1 MIFLFKRLEKLQNL
15 PAMNKIILILK
26 REYLTRVKKKSFIIM
41 TFLGPLLMAAL
52 MIVPIVLA
60 TMQNIGEKN
69 IAVLDETNWFIGKFE
84 QDDNMQ
90 FHYVFDAVD
99 SLKKQVLQEKYD
111 LLVYIPRPELNI
123 PVNAEIYS
131 DRQIPLNVSSYIKNT
146 MRKEVETKKLLA
158 SGIDPDV
165 IKSAKAT
172 INLVTI
178 RLDEDGGETK
188 SFTEINVALG
198 LFGSILIYFFIFIF
212 GSQVMRG
219 IIEEKTSRI
228 VEVIISS
235 VKPFELMMGKITG
248 IALVG
253 LTQFL
258 LWVVLTGSIY
268 GVFMLIYGVA
278 EAPQVLTTES
288 AMTSPAES
296 MLPEM
301 NNEALTEIIEVVDA
315 INFPVIIGSFIF
327 YFLGGYLLYAA
338 LFAAIGSAVD
348 NEADTQQFML
358 PVSIPL
364 ILGLVVSNFIVNN
377 PEGSLAF
384 WLSIIPFTSPVVMM
398 VRIPFGVAYGELALS
413 MALLVCGFLF
423 TTWIAA
429 KIYRTGILMYGKK
442 PGYKELWKW
451 LRY

>member
-1 MIFLFKRLEKLQNL
+1 
-15 PAMNKIILILK
+15 MNKIILILK

-377 PEGSLAF
+377 PERSLAF

>member
-1 MIFLFKRLEKLQNL
+1 
-15 PAMNKIILILK
+15 
-26 REYLTRVKKKSFIIM
+26 
-41 TFLGPLLMAAL
+41 
-52 MIVPIVLA
+52 
-60 TMQNIGEKN
+60 MQNIGEKN

-90 FHYVFDAVD
+90 FHYVFDSVD
-99 SLKKQVLQEKYD
+99 SLKKQVLQGQYD

-131 DRQIPLNVSSYIKNT
+131 NRQIPLNVSSYIKNT
-146 MRKEVETKKLLA
+146 MGKEVETKKLLA

-228 VEVIISS
+228 VEVIVSS
-235 VKPFELMMGKITG
+235 VRPFELMMGKITG

-258 LWVVLTGSIY
+258 LWVILTGSIY
-268 GVFMLIYGVA
+268 GIFMLIYGVA
-278 EAPQVLTTES
+278 EGPQALTTGS
-288 AMTSPAES
+288 PITSQADQ

-301 NNEALTEIIEVVDA
+301 DNEAVIKIFEVVDA

-377 PEGSLAF
+377 PEGPLAF

-398 VRIPFGVAYGELALS
+398 VRIPFGVAYTELALS
-413 MALLVCGFLF
+413 MALLVVGFLF

>member
-1 MIFLFKRLEKLQNL
+1 
-15 PAMNKIILILK
+15 MNKIILILK

>member
-1 MIFLFKRLEKLQNL
+1 
-15 PAMNKIILILK
+15 MNKIILILK

-52 MIVPIVLA
+52 MIVPVVLA
-60 TMQNIGEKN
+60 TMQNIGEKK

-84 QDDNMQ
+84 QDENMQ

-99 SLKKQVLQEKYD
+99 SLKKQVLQGQYD

-278 EAPQVLTTES
+278 EGPQVLTTES
-288 AMTSPAES
+288 AMTSSAES
-296 MLPEM
+296 MLPDM

-413 MALLVCGFLF
+413 MALLIAGFLF

>member
-1 MIFLFKRLEKLQNL
+1 
-15 PAMNKIILILK
+15 MNKIILILK

-52 MIVPIVLA
+52 MIVPVVLA

-348 NEADTQQFML
+348 NEADTQQFVL

-377 PEGSLAF
+377 PEGTLAF

-398 VRIPFGVAYGELALS
+398 VRIPFGVAYTELALS
-413 MALLVCGFLF
+413 MALLVVGFLF

-451 LRY
+451 LKY

>member
-1 MIFLFKRLEKLQNL
+1 
-15 PAMNKIILILK
+15 MNKIILILK

-288 AMTSPAES
+288 VMTSPAES

-338 LFAAIGSAVD
+338 FFAAIGSAVD

-398 VRIPFGVAYGELALS
+398 VRIPFGVAYSELALS

>member
-1 MIFLFKRLEKLQNL
+1 
-15 PAMNKIILILK
+15 MNKIILILK

-398 VRIPFGVAYGELALS
+398 VRIPFGVAYSELALS

>member
-1 MIFLFKRLEKLQNL
+1 
-15 PAMNKIILILK
+15 MNKILLILK
-26 REYLTRVKKKSFIIM
+26 REYLTRVKKKSFVIM

-52 MIVPIVLA
+52 MIVPVVLA
-60 TMQNIGEKN
+60 GLQNIGDKN

-84 QDDNMQ
+84 EDDNLK
-90 FHYVFDAVD
+90 FHYVFEDID
-99 SLKKQVLQEKYD
+99 SLKNQVLAGQYD
-111 LLVYIPRPELNI
+111 LLVLIPRPALNI

-131 DRQIPLNVSSYIKNT
+131 NKQIPLNISSLIKNT
-146 MRKEVETKKLLA
+146 MAKEVETKKLLA

-165 IKSAKAT
+165 IKSAKAN

-178 RLDEDGGETK
+178 RIDEDGGETK
-188 SFTEINVALG
+188 SFTAINVALG

-219 IIEEKTSRI
+219 VIEEKTSRI
-228 VEVIISS
+228 VEVIVSS
-235 VKPFELMMGKITG
+235 VKPFQLMMGKISG

-258 LWVVLTGSIY
+258 LWVILTGSIY
-268 GVFMLIYGVA
+268 GIFLLIYGLPD
-278 EAPQVLTTES
+278 APQALTS
-288 AMTSPAES
+288 GSPMMNQTQE

-301 NNEALTEIIEVVDA
+301 NNEAVIKVFEVVEA
-315 INFPVIIGSFIF
+315 INFPVIIGSFLF

-338 LFAAIGSAVD
+338 FFAAIGSAVD

-398 VRIPFGVAYGELALS
+398 VRIPFGVPYGELLLS
-413 MALLVCGFLF
+413 MVLLIAGFLF

-442 PGYKELWKW
+442 PSYKELWKW
-451 LRY
+451 LKY

>member
-1 MIFLFKRLEKLQNL
+1 
-15 PAMNKIILILK
+15 MNKIILILK

-413 MALLVCGFLF
+413 MTLLVCGFLF

>member
-1 MIFLFKRLEKLQNL
+1 
-15 PAMNKIILILK
+15 MNKILLILK
-26 REYLTRVKKKSFIIM
+26 REYLTRVKKKSFVIM

-52 MIVPIVLA
+52 MIVPVVLA
-60 TMQNIGEKN
+60 GLQNIGDKN

-84 QDDNMQ
+84 EDDNLK
-90 FHYVFDAVD
+90 FHYVFKDID
-99 SLKKQVLQEKYD
+99 SLKNQVLAGQYD
-111 LLVYIPRPELNI
+111 LLVFIPRPALNI

-131 DRQIPLNVSSYIKNT
+131 NKQIPLNISSLIKNT
-146 MRKEVETKKLLA
+146 MAKEVETKKLLA

-165 IKSAKAT
+165 IKSAKAN

-178 RLDEDGGETK
+178 RIDEDGGETK
-188 SFTEINVALG
+188 SFTAINVALG

-219 IIEEKTSRI
+219 VIEEKTSRI
-228 VEVIISS
+228 VEVIVSS
-235 VKPFELMMGKITG
+235 VKPFQLMMGKISG

-258 LWVVLTGSIY
+258 LWVILTGSIY
-268 GVFMLIYGVA
+268 GIFLLIYGLPD
-278 EAPQVLTTES
+278 APQALTS
-288 AMTSPAES
+288 GSPMMNQTQE

-301 NNEALTEIIEVVDA
+301 NNEAVIKVFEVVEA
-315 INFPVIIGSFIF
+315 INFPVIIGSFLF

-338 LFAAIGSAVD
+338 FFAAIGSSVD

-398 VRIPFGVAYGELALS
+398 VRIPFGVPYGELLLS
-413 MALLVCGFLF
+413 MVLLIAGFLF

-442 PGYKELWKW
+442 PSYKELWKW
-451 LRY
+451 LKY

>member
-1 MIFLFKRLEKLQNL
+1 
-15 PAMNKIILILK
+15 MNKIILILK
-26 REYLTRVKKKSFIIM
+26 REYHTRVKKKSFIIM

>member
-1 MIFLFKRLEKLQNL
+1 
-15 PAMNKIILILK
+15 MNKIILILK
-26 REYLTRVKKKSFIIM
+26 HEYLTRVKKKSFIIM

-165 IKSAKAT
+165 IKSAKTT

>member
-1 MIFLFKRLEKLQNL
+1 LEKLQNL

-165 IKSAKAT
+165 IKSAKTT

>member
-1 MIFLFKRLEKLQNL
+1 
-15 PAMNKIILILK
+15 MNKIILILK

-52 MIVPIVLA
+52 MIVPVVLA

>member
-1 MIFLFKRLEKLQNL
+1 
-15 PAMNKIILILK
+15 MNKIILILK

-41 TFLGPLLMAAL
+41 TFLGPFLMAAL

-398 VRIPFGVAYGELALS
+398 VRIPFGVAYSELALS

>member
-1 MIFLFKRLEKLQNL
+1 
-15 PAMNKIILILK
+15 MNKIILILK

-41 TFLGPLLMAAL
+41 TFLGPLMMAAL
-52 MIVPIVLA
+52 MIVPVVLA

-90 FHYVFDAVD
+90 FHYVFDSVD
-99 SLKKQVLQEKYD
+99 SLKKQVLQGQYD

-131 DRQIPLNVSSYIKNT
+131 NRQIPLNVSSYIKNT
-146 MRKEVETKKLLA
+146 MGKEVETKKLLA

-228 VEVIISS
+228 VEVIVSS
-235 VKPFELMMGKITG
+235 VRPFELMMGKITG

-258 LWVVLTGSIY
+258 LWVILTGSIY
-268 GVFMLIYGVA
+268 GIFMLIYGVA
-278 EAPQVLTTES
+278 EGPQALTTGS
-288 AMTSPAES
+288 PITSQADQ

-301 NNEALTEIIEVVDA
+301 DNEAVIKIFEVVDA

-377 PEGSLAF
+377 PEGPLAF

-398 VRIPFGVAYGELALS
+398 VRIPFGVAYTELALS
-413 MALLVCGFLF
+413 MALLVVGFLF

>member
-1 MIFLFKRLEKLQNL
+1 
-15 PAMNKIILILK
+15 MNKILLILK
-26 REYLTRVKKKSFIIM
+26 REYLTRVKKKSFVIM

-52 MIVPIVLA
+52 MIVPVVLA
-60 TMQNIGEKN
+60 GLQNIGDKN

-84 QDDNMQ
+84 EDDNLK
-90 FHYVFDAVD
+90 FHYVFEDID
-99 SLKKQVLQEKYD
+99 SLKNQVLAGQYD
-111 LLVYIPRPELNI
+111 LLVFIPRPALNI

-131 DRQIPLNVSSYIKNT
+131 NKQIPLNISSLIKNT
-146 MRKEVETKKLLA
+146 MAKEVETKKLLA

-165 IKSAKAT
+165 IKSAKAN

-178 RLDEDGGETK
+178 RIDEDGGETK
-188 SFTEINVALG
+188 SFTAINVALG

-219 IIEEKTSRI
+219 VIEEKTSRI
-228 VEVIISS
+228 VEVIVSS
-235 VKPFELMMGKITG
+235 VKPFQLMMGKISG

-258 LWVVLTGSIY
+258 LWVILTGSIY
-268 GVFMLIYGVA
+268 GIFLLIYGLPD
-278 EAPQVLTTES
+278 APQALTS
-288 AMTSPAES
+288 GSPMMNQTQE

-301 NNEALTEIIEVVDA
+301 NNEAVIKVFEVVEA
-315 INFPVIIGSFIF
+315 INFPVIIGSFLF

-338 LFAAIGSAVD
+338 FFAAIGSAVD

-398 VRIPFGVAYGELALS
+398 VRIPFGVPYGELLLS
-413 MALLVCGFLF
+413 MVLLIAGFLF

-442 PGYKELWKW
+442 PSYKELWKW
-451 LRY
+451 LKY

>member
-1 MIFLFKRLEKLQNL
+1 MISLFKKLENL
-15 PAMNKIILILK
+15 LNPLAMNKILLILK
-26 REYLTRVKKKSFIIM
+26 REYITRVRKKSFIIM

-52 MIVPIVLA
+52 MIVPVILA
-60 TMQNIGEKN
+60 TLQNIGDKN
-69 IAVLDETNWFIGKFE
+69 IAVVDETNWFIGKFE
-84 QDDNMQ
+84 QADNLK
-90 FHYVFDAVD
+90 FHYVFESVD
-99 SLKKQVLQEKYD
+99 SLKQKVIDGQYD
-111 LLVYIPRPELNI
+111 MLVYIPRPELNI
-123 PVNAEIYS
+123 PVNAEVYS
-131 DRQIPLNVSSYIKNT
+131 NRQIPLNVSSYIKTT
-146 MRKEVETKKLLA
+146 MSKEVETKKLLA
-158 SGIDPDV
+158 SGIDPEV
-165 IKSAKAT
+165 IKSAKT
-172 INLVTI
+172 SINLVTI
-178 RLDEDGGETK
+178 RIDEDGGETK

-235 VKPFELMMGKITG
+235 VRPFELMMGKILG

-258 LWVVLTGSIY
+258 LWIVLTGSIY
-268 GVFMLIYGVA
+268 GVFMLIYGVP
-278 EAPQVLTTES
+278 EGPQALS
-288 AMTSPAES
+288 AGGS
-296 MLPEM
+296 MMNQANTVLPEM
-301 NNEALTEIIEVVDA
+301 DNTAVLKVFEVVEA

-364 ILGLVVSNFIVNN
+364 ILGLVISNFIVNN

-398 VRIPFGVAYGELALS
+398 VRIPFGVPYGELVLS
-413 MALLVCGFLF
+413 MALLISGFLF
-423 TTWIAA
+423 TTWFAA

-442 PGYKELWKW
+442 PSYRELWKW
-451 LRY
+451 LKY

>member
-1 MIFLFKRLEKLQNL
+1 
-15 PAMNKIILILK
+15 MNKIILILK

-165 IKSAKAT
+165 IKSAKTT

-288 AMTSPAES
+288 VMTSPAES
-296 MLPEM
+296 MLP
-301 NNEALTEIIEVVDA
+301 
-315 INFPVIIGSFIF
+315 
-327 YFLGGYLLYAA
+327 
-338 LFAAIGSAVD
+338 
-348 NEADTQQFML
+348 
-358 PVSIPL
+358 
-364 ILGLVVSNFIVNN
+364 
-377 PEGSLAF
+377 
-384 WLSIIPFTSPVVMM
+384 
-398 VRIPFGVAYGELALS
+398 
-413 MALLVCGFLF
+413 
-423 TTWIAA
+423 
-429 KIYRTGILMYGKK
+429 
-442 PGYKELWKW
+442 
-451 LRY
+451 